1 MNTEPALSDTTG
13 ENLPLVQVGSRELA
27 DPSFYRLA
35 DVPPE
40 LEWFANLANA
50 HTRRAYRNDVGGFM
64 AFFGMKDHA
73 QFRTVTRAHLLAWR
87 GDLEGRGHSGAT
99 IRRKLAALAS
109 LFDHLCES
117 NAVTHNPVRGV
128 KRPKAETAE
137 GKTPALADGQAR
149 RLLEA
154 PPADTLKGKR
164 DRAILAVL
172 LYHGL
177 RREELCK
184 LKVRDLQARQ
194 GVTHL
199 RVHGKGGKLR
209 FVPAHPAALARID
222 DYLEAAGHGGE
233 APGAL
238 FRPVR
243 NPRGGGRL
251 DVALSP
257 GKVDACVVRFYCR
270 QLGLGENGAGFGP
283 HALRATAATHALE
296 HQADIT
302 KVQEWLGHAN
312 ISTTRGYDRRRTRPE
327 ESPTF
332 RMAY

>member
-1 MNTEPALSDTTG
+1 MNLQTDSHEEDKA
-13 ENLPLVQVGSRELA
+13 LPLVAVGGRELA

-40 LEWFANLANA
+40 LEWFANIANA
-50 HTRRAYRNDVGGFM
+50 HTRRAYRNDVAGFM
-64 AFFGMKDHA
+64 TFFGMKDHE

-154 PPADTLKGKR
+154 PPADSLKGKR

-184 LKVRDLQARQ
+184 LKVRDLQSRQ
-194 GVTHL
+194 GITHL

-209 FVPAHPAALARID
+209 FVPAHPAALARIN

-233 APGAL
+233 AAGAL
-238 FRPVR
+238 FRPMK
-243 NPRGGGRL
+243 NPRGQGNRL
-251 DVALSP
+251 DVAISP

-270 QLGLGENGAGFGP
+270 QLGIGENGAGFGP
-283 HALRATAATHALE
+283 HAMRATAATHALD
-296 HQADIT
+296 HGADIT
-302 KVQEWLGHAN
+302 KVQEWLGHAD

-327 ESPTF
+327 DSPTF

>member
-1 MNTEPALSDTTG
+1 MSP
-13 ENLPLVQVGSRELA
+13 GSWRFSGL
-27 DPSFYRLA
+27 
-35 DVPPE
+35 
-40 LEWFANLANA
+40 
-50 HTRRAYRNDVGGFM
+50 
-64 AFFGMKDHA
+64 KDHN

-87 GDLEGRGHSGAT
+87 GDLEGHGHSGAT

-128 KRPKAETAE
+128 KRPRAETAE

-154 PPADTLKGKR
+154 PVADTLKGKR

-177 RREELCK
+177 RREELSK
-184 LKVRDLQARQ
+184 LRVRDLQGPQ
-194 GVTHL
+194 GTTHL
-199 RVHGKGGKLR
+199 RVHGKGGKVR
-209 FVPAHPAALARID
+209 FVPAHPAALARIN
-222 DYLEAAGHGGE
+222 DYLEAAGHGTDAAG
-233 APGAL
+233 PL
-238 FRPVR
+238 FRPLK

-257 GKVDACVVRFYCR
+257 GKIDSAVVRFYCR
-270 QLGLGENGAGFGP
+270 QLGIGENGTGYGP
-283 HALRATAATHALE
+283 HACRATAATHALD
-296 HQADIT
+296 HGADIA
-302 KVQEWLGHAN
+302 KVQKWFGHSN
-312 ISTTRGYDRRRTRPE
+312 IATTRGYDRRRSRPE
-327 ESPTF
+327 DSPTF